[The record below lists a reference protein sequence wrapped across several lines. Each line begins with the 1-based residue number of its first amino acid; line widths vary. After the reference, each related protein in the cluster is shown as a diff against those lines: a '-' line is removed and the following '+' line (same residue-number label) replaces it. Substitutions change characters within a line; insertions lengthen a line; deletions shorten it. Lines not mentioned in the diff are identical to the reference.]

1 MTDPMKPATRVNH
14 PPAVEVPAD
23 NHPVVEPIYQSVK
36 FRFDTVEDTLGAL
49 RGARAG
55 FYYQRTSNPTLR
67 QLELTLAGLQG
78 REDCLVCASG
88 VGAMAQALI
97 ALTRAGDHVL
107 AFVEIYGPTRYVI
120 QRILGRYGVTLTLLS
135 VEDDAGIERVLRE
148 TPTRLVVFESPT
160 NPMNRIADIA
170 AICRAAHAA
179 GALTVLDNTLAGPHQ
194 HGQFAVDLYVHSLT
208 KFAAGHGDVM
218 GGAVIGSAELIDRLR
233 PEFTL
238 LGGVLDPHAAF
249 LIQRGLKTYAV
260 RYAAQSANALRI
272 ARLLAGQPGVRRVYY
287 PGLERHP
294 RHALAA
300 AQMREW
306 GAVVSFDLAG
316 GAEAGR
322 RFAESLQLFAM
333 TASLGATE
341 SLVLPPQLLT
351 TRGLSP
357 EQLALTGVGPGTVRL
372 AIGLE
377 DGDDLA
383 EDIGRA
389 LHAAGG

>member
-1 MTDPMKPATRVNH
+1 MSEPLKPSSLVNH

-23 NHPVVEPIYQSVK
+23 NHPVVAPIYQSVK
-36 FRFDTVEDTLGAL
+36 FEFESVAATLAAL
-49 RGARAG
+49 RGSRPG
-55 FYYQRTSNPTLR
+55 FYYQRSANPTLR

-78 REDCLVCASG
+78 RADCVVCASG
-88 VGAMAQALI
+88 VAAIAQTLI

-107 AFVEIYGPTRYVI
+107 AFVELYGPTRYVI
-120 QRILGRYGVTLTLLS
+120 QRILGRFGVTLTLLS
-135 VEDDAGIERVLRE
+135 VEDDAGIARVLRE

-160 NPMNRIADIA
+160 NPMSRIADIGG
-170 AICRAAHAA
+170 ITRAARAA
-179 GALTVLDNTLAGPHQ
+179 GALTVLDNTLAGLHQ
-194 HGQFAVDLYVHSLT
+194 HGDYDVDVYVHSLT

-218 GGAVIGSAELIDRLR
+218 GGAAIGAAALIERLR

-249 LIQRGLKTYAV
+249 LIQRGLKTYAL
-260 RYAAQSANALRI
+260 RYSAQSASALRV
-272 ARLLAGQPGVRRVYY
+272 ARFLAGQPAVRRVYY
-287 PGLERHP
+287 PGLEQHA

-306 GAVVSFDLAG
+306 GAVLSCDLEG
-316 GAEAGR
+316 GEPAAR
-322 RFAESLQLFAM
+322 RFAEALRLFAL
-333 TASLGATE
+333 TASLGSTE

-377 DGDDLA
+377 DPEDLLA
-383 EDIGRA
+383 DVAAA
-389 LHAAGG
+389 LAAAQA